1 MAGELSAD
9 DIRQG
14 IGLAKEDIDS
24 VSEEIRKIARDNR
37 IEVLKDDERKEFFEG
52 MTQREFD
59 FLHKIAVKMGPKGVN
74 KLEQL
79 MGEAVEGFAEGNDE

>member
-1 MAGELSAD
+1 MAGELTAD

-24 VSEEIRKIARDNR
+24 VSEEIRSIARDNR
-37 IEVLKDDERKEFFEG
+37 IEVLKDDERKEFFDG

-59 FLHKIAVKMGPKGVN
+59 FLHKIAVQMGPKGLN

-79 MGEAVEGFAEGNDE
+79 MGEAVEGFAVADDG